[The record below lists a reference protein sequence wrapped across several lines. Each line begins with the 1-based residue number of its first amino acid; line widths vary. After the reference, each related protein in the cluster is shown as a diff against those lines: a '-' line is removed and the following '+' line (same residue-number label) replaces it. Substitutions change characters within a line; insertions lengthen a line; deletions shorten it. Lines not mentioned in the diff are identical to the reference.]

1 MIAVRHAAIALK
13 CHASSACAAVHALH
27 VTVRV
32 HDGRLILSYAL
43 GADLKR
49 LRIQAEEAPR
59 HAHELWRHTC
69 FEAFFGG
76 TGSPGYCELNF
87 APSRAWAMYR
97 FSARREGMLAVAP
110 ARAPEITIA
119 RTAAGLTLTA
129 AVFLHDLIPSGASL
143 GLRMGLAA
151 VLEGEDGR
159 LSYWAARHPPGKPD
173 FHHPDSFTL
182 ELAL

>member
-13 CHASSACAAVHALH
+13 CHASSACEAVHALH
-27 VTVRV
+27 VRVRV
-32 HDGRLILSYAL
+32 HDGRLVLSYAL

-49 LRIQAEEAPR
+49 LRIQAQEAPR

-97 FSARREGMLAVAP
+97 FSARREGMAIVTD
-110 ARAPEITIA
+110 ARAPEIALRRSAT
-119 RTAAGLTLTA
+119 GLTLA
-129 AVFLHDLIPSGASL
+129 ASVFWRDLIPTVAPL
-143 GLRMGLAA
+143 KLRLAAAA
-151 VLEGEDGR
+151 VLDR
-159 LSYWAARHPPGKPD
+159 RHDQADLQPP
-173 FHHPDSFTL
+173 
-182 ELAL
+182 